1 MEPVSEPTPNKQ
13 IDLRILRN
21 ICKSSECKWSVLSQS
36 VMNFEP
42 GLRIKVEL
50 LDLTQG
56 HLLIVILLIQLIL
69 L

>member
-1 MEPVSEPTPNKQ
+1 MGGLAN
-13 IDLRILRN
+13 
-21 ICKSSECKWSVLSQS
+21 VLSQS
-36 VMNFEP
+36 VMDFKP

-50 LDLTQG
+50 PHLTQG